1 MLRWVWA
8 YHGRRD
14 VSRWAGRIT
23 MGGAYHDGLCKIT
36 LGGECKYN
44 CAETADGMNGK
55 MLLLSFRFS
64 QPDVTNGE
72 LVMVT

>member
-1 MLRWVWA
+1 
-8 YHGRRD
+8 
-14 VSRWAGRIT
+14 